1 MSLRSAL
8 HWLTTCASHHL
19 PTGRKEF
26 KILQKFGV
34 CPKISVQDKKI
45 EKLIFQRDSVI
56 SFFPMELPLLIMT
69 RKLVLI
75 FHPKIVLPLIENR
88 NWVKSRLEF
97 LLRPD
102 RVLKKRESCAAN
114 FLGDTYL
121 INKYQLQLDWRL
133 THSHEYRCK

>member
-19 PTGRKEF
+19 PTVRKEI
-26 KILQKFGV
+26 KTLQKFGV
-34 CPKISVQDKKI
+34 CPKISVQDKKN

-114 FLGDTYL
+114 FLGWYPSYKPISAT
-121 INKYQLQLDWRL
+121 IR
-133 THSHEYRCK
+133 